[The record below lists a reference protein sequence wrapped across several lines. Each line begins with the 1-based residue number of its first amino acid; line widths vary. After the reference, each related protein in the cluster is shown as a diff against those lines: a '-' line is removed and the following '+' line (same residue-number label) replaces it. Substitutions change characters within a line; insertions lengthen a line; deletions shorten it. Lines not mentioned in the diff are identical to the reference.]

1 MLETKLRQ
9 VVFNVVFSLPIPQ
22 EPIMATPPKRRA
34 VEATAEKVLRYEAF
48 ISDVLQRDLQ

>member
-1 MLETKLRQ
+1 MIETKLRP
-9 VVFNVVFSLPIPQ
+9 VVFNVVFSLLIPQ

-34 VEATAEKVLRYEAF
+34 GEATAEKVLRYEAF